1 MQRNVIFTF
10 NFLVWKSIP
19 LPVMRNMV
27 GYVIVAHK
35 SDDQG
40 KFYWNKKVEFELFI
54 FRANQNIFQNQLE
67 EE

>member
-1 MQRNVIFTF
+1 
-10 NFLVWKSIP
+10 
-19 LPVMRNMV
+19 MV

-67 EE
+67 EEYITLLIVSHKWIKYNQAKVEH